1 MIKFNNY
8 KKLNLQLLLI
18 IKIINY
24 RNHDQNFPTAHLASF
39 FYSLYYSFFY
49 SLYYN
54 ESDKI
59 VKAVKTKLG
68 LLLCWF
74 GIHRYK
80 VIDISFGFAAGDS
93 VRTIKCKICGV
104 EKIRKE

>member
-1 MIKFNNY
+1 MVMPRFSNY

-18 IKIINY
+18 KKIINY
-24 RNHDQNFPTAHLASF
+24 RNHNQNFPTAHLA
-39 FYSLYYSFFY
+39 SFFY

-93 VRTIKCKICGV
+93 VRTD
-104 EKIRKE
+104 

>member
-1 MIKFNNY
+1 MVKLNNY
-8 KKLNLQLLLI
+8 KSLNIQLLLI
-18 IKIINY
+18 KKIINHC
-24 RNHDQNFPTAHLASF
+24 NHDQNFPTAHLASF
-39 FYSLYYSFFY
+39 FYSLYY
-49 SLYYN
+49 N

-59 VKAVKTKLG
+59 VKAVKRKLG

-104 EKIRKE
+104 EEIRKE

>member
-1 MIKFNNY
+1 MTRFSNY

-18 IKIINY
+18 KKIIHY
-24 RNHDQNFPTAHLASF
+24 RNHDQNFPSAHLA
-39 FYSLYYSFFY
+39 SFFY

-54 ESDKI
+54 ESDKF

-93 VRTIKCKICGV
+93 VRTIKCKICGI

>member
-1 MIKFNNY
+1 M
-8 KKLNLQLLLI
+8 I

-39 FYSLYYSFFY
+39 FYSI
-49 SLYYN
+49 YYN

-59 VKAVKTKLG
+59 VKAVKRKLG

-80 VIDISFGFAAGDS
+80 VIDISLGFAAGDS
-93 VRTIKCKICGV
+93 VRTIECKICGIK
-104 EKIRKE
+104 KIIKE

>member
-1 MIKFNNY
+1 MIKLNNY
-8 KKLNLQLLLI
+8 KKLNIQLLLI
-18 IKIINY
+18 KKINNY

-39 FYSLYYSFFY
+39 FYLLY

-59 VKAVKTKLG
+59 VKAVKAKLG

-80 VIDISFGFAAGDS
+80 VIDITFGFAAGDS

>member
-1 MIKFNNY
+1 MVKFNNY
-8 KKLNLQLLLI
+8 NKSNIQLLLI
-18 IKIINY
+18 KKIINY
-24 RNHDQNFPTAHLASF
+24 SYHDQNFPTAHLASF
-39 FYSLYYSFFY
+39 FYSLYY
-49 SLYYN
+49 N

-59 VKAVKTKLG
+59 VKAVKRKLG

-93 VRTIKCKICGV
+93 VRTIKCKICG
-104 EKIRKE
+104 IRKIIKE

>member
-1 MIKFNNY
+1 MVKLNNY
-8 KKLNLQLLLI
+8 KKLNIQLLLI

-24 RNHDQNFPTAHLASF
+24 SNHDQNFPTAHLA
-39 FYSLYYSFFY
+39 SFFY

-59 VKAVKTKLG
+59 VKAVKTKLDK
-68 LLLCWF
+68 LLCWF
-74 GIHRYK
+74 GIHQYK

-93 VRTIKCKICGV
+93 VRTIECKICGIK
-104 EKIRKE
+104 KIRKE

>member
-1 MIKFNNY
+1 M
-8 KKLNLQLLLI
+8 I
-18 IKIINY
+18 IKVINY

-39 FYSLYYSFFY
+39 FYSFY

-59 VKAVKTKLG
+59 VKVVKIKLG
-68 LLLCWF
+68 LLLCWL

-80 VIDISFGFAAGDS
+80 VIDISFGFAVGDS
-93 VRTIKCKICGV
+93 VRTIECKICGIK
-104 EKIRKE
+104 KIMKE

>member
-1 MIKFNNY
+1 MVKLNNY
-8 KKLNLQLLLI
+8 KKLNIQLLLI
-18 IKIINY
+18 KKIINY
-24 RNHDQNFPTAHLASF
+24 RNNDQNFPAAHFFSF
-39 FYSLYYSFFY
+39 FC

-54 ESDKI
+54 ESDKN
-59 VKAVKTKLG
+59 VKAVKIKLG

-93 VRTIKCKICGV
+93 VRTIECKICGIK
-104 EKIRKE
+104 KIKKE

>member
-1 MIKFNNY
+1 MTRFSNY

-18 IKIINY
+18 KKIINY
-24 RNHDQNFPTAHLASF
+24 RNHDQNFPTAHFA
-39 FYSLYYSFFY
+39 SFFY

-59 VKAVKTKLG
+59 VKAVERKLG

-80 VIDISFGFAAGDS
+80 VIDITFGFAAGDS
-93 VRTIKCKICGV
+93 VRRINCKICGI
-104 EKIRKE
+104 EKIRRE

>member
-1 MIKFNNY
+1 MVKFNNY
-8 KKLNLQLLLI
+8 NKSNIQLLLI
-18 IKIINY
+18 IKIINN
-24 RNHDQNFPTAHLASF
+24 RNHDQNFPTAHLA
-39 FYSLYYSFFY
+39 SFFY

-68 LLLCWF
+68 LLLCWL

-104 EKIRKE
+104 EKIKKE

>member
-1 MIKFNNY
+1 MVKFNNY
-8 KKLNLQLLLI
+8 NKSNIQLLLI
-18 IKIINY
+18 KKIINY
-24 RNHDQNFPTAHLASF
+24 RNHDQNFPTAHLA
-39 FYSLYYSFFY
+39 SFFY

>member
-1 MIKFNNY
+1 MTRFSNY
-8 KKLNLQLLLI
+8 KKLNLLLLLI
-18 IKIINY
+18 KKIINN
-24 RNHDQNFPTAHLASF
+24 RNYDQNFPTAHLASF
-39 FYSLYYSFFY
+39 FN

-54 ESDKI
+54 ESDKF

-93 VRTIKCKICGV
+93 VRTIKCKICGID
-104 EKIRKE
+104 KIRKE